1 MAQALLLGMAVPLP
15 VTGSVALLQGEAVL
29 LTQAEGDRLL
39 QSVALAHA
47 VSVEEPEGEA
57 ETVTQLLTVLLLV
70 ALGVAD

>member
-39 QSVALAHA
+39 QSVALAYA
-47 VSVEEPEGEA
+47 VSVE
-57 ETVTQLLTVLLLV
+57 
-70 ALGVAD
+70 